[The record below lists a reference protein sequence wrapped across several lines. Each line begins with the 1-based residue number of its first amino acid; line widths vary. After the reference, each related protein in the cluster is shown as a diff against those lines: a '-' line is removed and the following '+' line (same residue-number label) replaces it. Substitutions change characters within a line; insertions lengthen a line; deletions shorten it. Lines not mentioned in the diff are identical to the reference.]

1 MNVFQRLLARGDAH
15 RDAAFMADVK
25 AAMQGRASSS
35 TNVGLYVLAA
45 FLGVATYWAA
55 TASLDIVT
63 VGQGTVIPSSKV
75 QMIQNLEGGI
85 LAELPVR
92 EGQTVE
98 KGQVVAR
105 ISDVR
110 FASDYRDN
118 RARYLSLLARIARL
132 TAEVQGTALAF
143 PQDVRAERP
152 DLIRNETE
160 LYLSR
165 RKGLEELIAV
175 LKRSHEMVSRELE
188 MSIPLVAKGA
198 MSEVEI
204 LRLRRQVNELDGQ
217 VADKRNLFVAD
228 AQRDLTATKGDL
240 ASMAESIQASKDRMV
255 RTTVRSPMRGMVK
268 KLNIMT
274 IGGVIQPGS
283 NIMEVVPLEDTLLI
297 ETHVQP
303 DDIGF
308 VRVGQEANV
317 KITAFDF
324 SIYGGLPGTVEV
336 VSADAI
342 VDDNVKNQT
351 YYKVMVRTR
360 SNHLE
365 WKDGPLLIIPGMT
378 ATADI
383 LTGKRTVLQYLLK
396 PVLKT
401 TGTALRER

>member
-1 MNVFQRLLARGDAH
+1 MNVFQRLLARGDAR

-35 TNVGLYVLAA
+35 TNMGLYVLAA
-45 FLGVATYWAA
+45 FLGVAAYWSA
-55 TASLDIVT
+55 TAKLDIVT
-63 VGQGTVIPSSKV
+63 VGTGTVIPSNKV
-75 QMIQNLEGGI
+75 QIIQNLEGGI

-98 KGQVVAR
+98 KDQVVAR
-105 ISDVR
+105 ISDVK

-118 RARYLSLLARIARL
+118 RARYLSLLAKIARL
-132 TAEVQGTALAF
+132 TAEVQGTAPVF
-143 PQDVRAERP
+143 PQEVRVERP
-152 DLIRNETE
+152 DLIRNETD
-160 LYLSR
+160 LYLKR
-165 RKGLEELIAV
+165 RKELDELTAMMQ
-175 LKRSHEMVSRELE
+175 RSHEMVSRELE

-204 LRLRRQVNELDGQ
+204 LRLRRQVNELAGQ
-217 VADKRNLFVAD
+217 IEDKRNLFVAD
-228 AQRDLTATKGDL
+228 AQKDLTATKGEL
-240 ASMAESIQASKDRMV
+240 ASMVETIQASRDRLV
-255 RTTVRSPMRGMVK
+255 RTTVRSPMRGLVK

-297 ETHVQP
+297 ESHVQP

-308 VRVGQEANV
+308 VKVGQAANV

-324 SIYGGLPGTVEV
+324 SIYGGLPGAVEV

-342 VDDNVKNQT
+342 VDDAVKNQT
-351 YYKVMVRTR
+351 YYKVMVRTK

-378 ATADI
+378 ATTDI

-396 PVLKT
+396 PVLKST
-401 TGTALRER
+401 ESAMRER

>member
-1 MNVFQRLLARGDAH
+1 MNVFQRLLARGDAR
-15 RDAAFMADVK
+15 RDAAFMEDVK
-25 AAMQGRASSS
+25 AAAQGRASSS

-45 FLGVATYWAA
+45 FLGVAAYWAA
-55 TASLDIVT
+55 TANLDIVT
-63 VGQGTVIPSSKV
+63 VGMGTVIPSSKV
-75 QMIQNLEGGI
+75 QVIQNLEGGI

-92 EGQTVE
+92 EGQMVE
-98 KGQVVAR
+98 KGQIVAR

-204 LRLRRQVNELDGQ
+204 LRLRRQENEISGQ
-217 VADKRNLFVAD
+217 IADKRNLFVAD

-240 ASMAESIQASKDRMV
+240 ASMAETLQASRDRMV
-255 RTTVRSPMRGMVK
+255 RTTVRSPMRGLVK

-297 ETHVQP
+297 ETRVQP

-308 VRVGQEANV
+308 VKVGQEANV

-324 SIYGGLPGTVEV
+324 SIYGGLPGAVEV
-336 VSADAI
+336 VSADAL
-342 VDDNVKNQT
+342 VDDNMKGQT

-401 TGTALRER
+401 SATALRER

>member
-1 MNVFQRLLARGDAH
+1 MNLFQRLLARGDAH

-25 AAMQGRASSS
+25 AAMQYHSPSS

-45 FLGVATYWAA
+45 FLGVAAYWTA

-75 QMIQNLEGGI
+75 QMIQNMEGGI

-132 TAEVQGTALAF
+132 TAEVQDTALAF

-160 LYLSR
+160 LYRSR
-165 RKGLEELIAV
+165 RKELDELIAM

-204 LRLRRQVNELDGQ
+204 LRLRRQVNELGGQ
-217 VADKRNLFVAD
+217 IEDKRNLFVAD
-228 AQRDLTATKGDL
+228 AQKDLTATKGDL
-240 ASMAESIQASKDRMV
+240 SSMAETIKASKDRMV
-255 RTTVRSPMRGMVK
+255 RTTVRSPMRGLVK
-268 KLNIMT
+268 KLNVMT

-297 ETHVQP
+297 ESHVQP

-308 VRVGQEANV
+308 VRVGQEATV

-324 SIYGGLPGTVEV
+324 SIYGGLPGVVEV

-365 WKDGPLLIIPGMT
+365 WHDGPLLIIPGMT

-401 TGTALRER
+401 TESAMRER

>member
-1 MNVFQRLLARGDAH
+1 MNAFQRLLSRGDVH
-15 RDAAFMADVK
+15 QDAAFMADVK
-25 AAMQGRASSS
+25 AAMQYHAPPAA
-35 TNVGLYVLAA
+35 NVSLYVLIS
-45 FLGVATYWAA
+45 FVGVAAYWTA
-55 TASLDIVT
+55 TSELDIVT
-63 VGQGTVIPSSKV
+63 TGQGTVIPSSKV

-98 KGQVVAR
+98 KDQVVAR

-118 RARYLSLLARIARL
+118 RARYLALLAKIARL
-132 TAEVQGTALAF
+132 TAEVKGAPLDF
-143 PQDVRAERP
+143 PLDVKKERP

-165 RKGLEELIAV
+165 QKELEELIAA
-175 LKRSHEMVSRELE
+175 LKRSYQMVKQELE
-188 MSIPLVAKGA
+188 MSMPLVAKGA

-204 LRLRRQVNELDGQ
+204 LRLQRQVNDLSGQ
-217 VADKRNLFVAD
+217 IEDKRNLFVAN
-228 AQRDLTATKGDL
+228 AQNDLTSAKVDL
-240 ASMAESIQASKDRMV
+240 ASLWETIQASKDRMV

-268 KLNIMT
+268 KLDIVT

-308 VRVGQEANV
+308 VRVRQEATV
-317 KITAFDF
+317 KVTAYDF
-324 SIYGGLPGTVEV
+324 SIYGGLPGAVEV

-342 VDDNVKNQT
+342 VDENVKNQT
-351 YYKVMVRTR
+351 YYKVMVRTK

-378 ATADI
+378 ATVDI
-383 LTGKRTVLQYLLK
+383 LTGRRTVLQYLLK
-396 PVLKT
+396 PIIKT
-401 TGTALRER
+401 KETALRER